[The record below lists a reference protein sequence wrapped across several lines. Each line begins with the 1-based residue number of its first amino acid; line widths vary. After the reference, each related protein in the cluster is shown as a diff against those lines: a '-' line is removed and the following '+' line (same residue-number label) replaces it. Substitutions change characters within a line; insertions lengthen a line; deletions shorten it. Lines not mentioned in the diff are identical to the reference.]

1 MSHYTTIYIC
11 FSDNATKYCHENG
24 TWASK
29 AVYDFCLD
37 GKQED
42 IPDEVLVCTIVP
54 WVADNIPA
62 LI

>member
-1 MSHYTTIYIC
+1 MVPLFLSFHVKSHYTTIYIC

-42 IPDEVLVCTIVP
+42 IPDEV
-54 WVADNIPA
+54 
-62 LI
+62 